1 MEHTALFILSL
12 LLFLWPIESTVSHT
26 FDSIFSFGDSYTDTG
41 NFNVLATMLRVKVNT
56 DKLPYG
62 ETYFHRP
69 SHRCSD
75 GRLIVDF
82 LGTYTTNLSC
92 L

>member
-1 MEHTALFILSL
+1 MEHTALIILSL
-12 LLFLWPIESTVSHT
+12 LLFLLPTESTPSHT

-41 NFNVLATMLRVKVNT
+41 NLNVLAKMLRVTVNT

-62 ETYFHRP
+62 VTYFHRP
-69 SHRCSD
+69 SLRSSD

-82 LGTYTTNLSC
+82 LGTYTNNSSC